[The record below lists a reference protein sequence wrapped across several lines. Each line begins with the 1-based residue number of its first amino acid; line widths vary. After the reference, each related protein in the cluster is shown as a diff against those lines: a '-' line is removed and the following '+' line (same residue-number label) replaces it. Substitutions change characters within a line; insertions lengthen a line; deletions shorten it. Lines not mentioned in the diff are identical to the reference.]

1 MWNCRVD
8 RLEKF
13 PGGLEEGE
21 AAKKYIIEWLA
32 ITRTFILQY
41 QSINPSINQGL
52 DFTSI
57 L

>member
-41 QSINPSINQGL
+41 QSINPSINQDL